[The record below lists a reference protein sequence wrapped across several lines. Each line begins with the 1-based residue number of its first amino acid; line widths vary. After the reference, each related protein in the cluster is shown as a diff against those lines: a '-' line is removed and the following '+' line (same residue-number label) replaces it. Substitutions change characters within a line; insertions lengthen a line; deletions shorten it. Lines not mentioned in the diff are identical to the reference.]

1 MQEPRKS
8 TTKKK
13 NMPNFCENPS
23 SVEGKAIGKSDQ
35 SEITILMFMFKT

>member
-8 TTKKK
+8 TTKK
-13 NMPNFCENPS
+13 NMQNFCENPY